1 MTRTRAFVL
10 AALAFLALPLAS
22 AKADVYVGFGYRGP
36 YYRHHYYP
44 YYYPRRV
51 YVAPPPVYVAPRT
64 VYVAPAPVVVQPAP
78 TVIQTVPGTYAPPTY
93 PVPVPPGP

>member
-10 AALAFLALPLAS
+10 AALAFLVLPFAS

-36 YYRHHYYP
+36 YYRHHHYN

-51 YVAPPPVYVAPRT
+51 YVAPQTVYVAPRP
-64 VYVAPAPVVVQPAP
+64 VYVVPAPVVVQPAP
-78 TVIQTVPGTYAPPTY
+78 TVIQAVPAPAAY
-93 PVPVPPGP
+93 PVPVPQAP